1 MYTLGVLGRKEG
13 KVKMKKICEENKCT
27 GCYTCYNICP
37 NNAIIMNDF
46 GIDGVK
52 PIINVEKCINCYLC
66 EKSCPI
72 NSHDF
77 YNFNLPAK
85 AFVYKSQK
93 QNSERS
99 SSGGAA
105 FTLYSEFLN
114 ENGVVYGAN
123 NIENNEFSFV
133 RITDQNNLY
142 KLQGSKYVHCHIG
155 KIFKLIKNDLVS
167 KKKVLFIGT
176 PCQVAGLNMFLR
188 ADYKNLYT
196 VDLICHGVPSQKIL
210 FDSINKKQNYT
221 SIADRISF
229 RNNIEYVLNVF
240 QNNKILFSDD
250 LGKNGY
256 MKEFMRG
263 TIYRENCYS
272 CSYARNERISD
283 LTIGDFWG
291 LSEDSKLFNKKN
303 EGISV
308 LLPITNKGY
317 ELIEILRRNGI
328 IEKRPLSEALNGN
341 AQLNHPTK
349 KINEYYIIRKNIS
362 KGINKAY
369 KKCRTKREIVRDIPY
384 IHNIYVKI
392 KYRKGKG

>member
-1 MYTLGVLGRKEG
+1 
-13 KVKMKKICEENKCT
+13 
-27 GCYTCYNICP
+27 
-37 NNAIIMNDF
+37 
-46 GIDGVK
+46 
-52 PIINVEKCINCYLC
+52 
-66 EKSCPI
+66 
-72 NSHDF
+72 
-77 YNFNLPAK
+77 
-85 AFVYKSQK
+85 
-93 QNSERS
+93 
-99 SSGGAA
+99 
-105 FTLYSEFLN
+105 
-114 ENGVVYGAN
+114 
-123 NIENNEFSFV
+123 
-133 RITDQNNLY
+133 
-142 KLQGSKYVHCHIG
+142 
-155 KIFKLIKNDLVS
+155 
-167 KKKVLFIGT
+167 VLFIGT

-210 FDSINKKQNYT
+210 FDSINEKQNYT

-303 EGISV
+303 EGVSV

-328 IEKRPLSEALNGN
+328 IEERPLSEALNGN

-349 KINEYYIIRKNIS
+349 KIKEYYIIRKNIS